1 MVVGIKKIAEKL
13 NDLASKYEIG
23 KLQDIRKEIKGLKK
37 KHTSNLFSSMTIFD
51 EYAFHDGG
59 RTEIQYNIGYDEND
73 SLRYGLAFSLEPGQT
88 LPDVSKLYPQIL
100 RYNYLYNSNPELFVG
115 YKIWYYNE
123 HGRSQTEKIHEI
135 GSELLNP
142 HSFIFFGKLMNISKI
157 DYEEI
162 LETFDKMLPIYK
174 YVSSE
179 KSNLVNNFRKEHYKF
194 EFIKTNASLV
204 EGRKY
209 TIKEKSVDISVRH
222 SIIQKKLIK
231 QLVGKYGK
239 TNVSAEVPIFGN
251 KIDVVV
257 NNNGSMY
264 FYEIK
269 STLTARDCIRQA
281 MGQILDYA
289 YWPGQKNA
297 DKIFIV
303 GECTL
308 EYNTKLYLKYINK
321 KLNINVEYIKIVI

>member
-1 MVVGIKKIAEKL
+1 MATKIKKIAEKL
-13 NDLASKYEIG
+13 NALASEYEIG
-23 KLQDIRKEIKGLKK
+23 KLQDIRKENKMLSK

-51 EYAFHDGG
+51 DYAFHDGG
-59 RTEIQYNIGYDEND
+59 RTEMQYNIGFDENGL
-73 SLRYGLAFSLEPGQT
+73 LRYGLAFSLEPGQT

-115 YKIWYYNE
+115 YKIWYFNE
-123 HGRSQTEKIHEI
+123 YGRSQTVSIHEI

-142 HSFIFFGKLMNISKI
+142 HTFIFFGKLMDIDKI
-157 DYEEI
+157 DYNEI
-162 LETFDKMLPIYK
+162 LKTFDKMLPIYK
-174 YVSSE
+174 YVTNE
-179 KSNLVNNFRKEHYKF
+179 KPHEKDNLIKKHYKF
-194 EFIKTNASLV
+194 EFIKTNVSLP
-204 EGRKY
+204 EEKKY
-209 TIKEKSVDISVRH
+209 TIKEKSVDINVRH

-231 QLVGKYGK
+231 QLIEKYGK
-239 TNVSAEVPIFGN
+239 ENVSAEVPIFGN
-251 KIDVVV
+251 KIDVAV
-257 NNNGSMY
+257 NNNGSIY

-303 GECTL
+303 GEGTL
-308 EYNTKLYLKYINK
+308 DSNTELYLEYINK
-321 KLNINVEYIKIVI
+321 NFSFNLEYLKIII